1 MTTHAREHK
10 NIGNLETFSEAC
22 YACALSSSC
31 DLKVERW
38 LGKLRLW
45 ASICLHSFNWCT
57 LAFPHRR
64 SVLPLGLRGFQAAA
78 GETQLKCLVFTLTV
92 GSWRTD
98 MKQVKALKPDVP
110 SRTVAFNVFMTW
122 EPPKHFPVE
131 ARTLCGILNLIDD
144 NWLAFLSYLSWTYLK
159 LFTDPQGYPDH
170 MLKPNENKSNLIC
183 FILSKLP
190 THISPV
196 NTTKISNSFWHT
208 VHLGLAQQMSHW
220 DTHKLKM
227 CSQVSLSHL
236 NLQELVHHW
245 YYRRASFPYQK
256 APEH

>member
-1 MTTHAREHK
+1 MYL
-10 NIGNLETFSEAC
+10 LEQW
-22 YACALSSSC
+22 LSMF
-31 DLKVERW
+31 LW
-38 LGKLRLW
+38 LGNPLNIFQWKQGLCVAYW
-45 ASICLHSFNWCT
+45 
-57 LAFPHRR
+57 
-64 SVLPLGLRGFQAAA
+64 VLLMTIDWRF
-78 GETQLKCLVFTLTV
+78 LV
-92 GSWRTD
+92 
-98 MKQVKALKPDVP
+98 
-110 SRTVAFNVFMTW
+110 
-122 EPPKHFPVE
+122 
-131 ARTLCGILNLIDD
+131 
-144 NWLAFLSYLSWTYLK
+144 TYLK

-196 NTTKISNSFWHT
+196 NTTKISDSFWHT

-220 DTHKLKM
+220 DMHKLKM